1 MTKNTELLNNWTEVL
16 VITDNKKDMSYSFTF
31 KNLKGQDVWGS
42 KVRPL
47 AGARNFLAGAGLKK
61 NVNYDFTADVKT
73 GQYCYKFKNPDN
85 AVLFKLWF
93 DKDSPE
99 KVSGKIVHTCPDCGY
114 VF

>member
-1 MTKNTELLNNWTEVL
+1 MTKNTEPLNNWTEVL
-16 VITDNKKDMSYSFTF
+16 VTTDNKKDMSYSFTF

-61 NVNYDFTADVKT
+61 NIDYDFTADVKT
-73 GQYCYKFKNPDN
+73 GQYCYKFKCPDD

-93 DKDSPE
+93 DKDSP
-99 KVSGKIVHTCPDCGY
+99 KRVSGKIVHTCPDCGY

>member
-1 MTKNTELLNNWTEVL
+1 MPKTTEQLNNWTEVL
-16 VITDNKKDMSYSFTF
+16 VATDNKKDMSYSFTF

-47 AGARNFLAGAGLKK
+47 AGVRNFLAGAGLKK

-73 GQYCYKFKNPDN
+73 GQYCYKFKNPDD

-99 KVSGKIVHTCPDCGY
+99 RVSGKIVHTCPDCGY